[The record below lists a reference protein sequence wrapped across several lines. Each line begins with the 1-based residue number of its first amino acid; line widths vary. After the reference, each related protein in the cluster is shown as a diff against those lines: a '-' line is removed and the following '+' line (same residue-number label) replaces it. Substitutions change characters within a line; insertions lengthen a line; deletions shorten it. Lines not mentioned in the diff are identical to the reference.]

1 MVMKS
6 RRSDRDVPLSFAS
19 PNFGTKFERNSG
31 TYSTPNQT
39 EEKKKPKFRIW
50 FKRILLAVATLI
62 LIVIIVFAWEFYS
75 SASKLTNEHNPI
87 SLIASLW
94 PRSPAESNGR
104 VNILLAGY
112 SIDDPN
118 HGGPQLT
125 DSIMIISINPK
136 TKTSSLISV
145 PRDLWANNIPGN
157 SPNKINAVF
166 EDGAAESFNQP
177 GYFPGGMGLL
187 EQMVSRD
194 FGIKFNYYALI
205 DYAAIRDG
213 VNAVGGITVNINSP
227 DPRGIYDPYTHLK
240 LPNGEVQLKC
250 QMALYLARTRGDG
263 PGAYGIPDYDFTR
276 TQYQQKELVAL
287 KNKVAQSSA
296 LFDPLTV
303 LRLVRA
309 VGNNVI
315 TNLKIGQMES
325 LYQDVR
331 GISNGSIKQVTLN
344 DYNGQDLLANYY
356 PNQYTDALMPA
367 AGIDNYSAIQ
377 AAVQQII
384 YGK

>member
-1 MVMKS
+1 MKS
-6 RRSDRDVPLSFAS
+6 KRSNRDESLSFAS
-19 PNFGTKFERNSG
+19 PTFGTKFERKINDESL
-31 TYSTPNQT
+31 TDQT
-39 EEKKKPKFRIW
+39 NEKKKSRVKVWFRRTRRIV
-50 FKRILLAVATLI
+50 ILLALITLFG
-62 LIVIIVFAWEFYS
+62 FAWEFYS

-94 PRSPAESNGR
+94 PQSPAESNGR

-118 HGGPQLT
+118 HAGPQLT

-145 PRDLWANNIPGN
+145 PRDLWVNIPGN

-166 EDGAAESFNQP
+166 EDGAAEGFNQP

-187 EQMVSRD
+187 EQLVSRD

-213 VNAVGGITVNINSP
+213 VNAVGGITVDINSP

-240 LPNGEVQLKC
+240 LPNGEVHLNG
-250 QMALYLARTRGDG
+250 QMALDLARTRGYG

-287 KNKVAQSSA
+287 KNKATQSSA
-296 LFDPLTV
+296 LLNPLTV
-303 LRLVRA
+303 LRLVKA

-315 TNLKIGQMES
+315 TNLKVGQMES
-325 LYQDVR
+325 LYSDVR

-356 PNQYTDALMPA
+356 PTPYIDALMPA
-367 AGIDNYSAIQ
+367 AGVNNYNAIQ
-377 AAVQQII
+377 TAVQQII

>member
-1 MVMKS
+1 MKS
-6 RRSDRDVPLSFAS
+6 KSRSQDESLSFAS
-19 PNFGTKFERNSG
+19 PTFGTRLEHRTSAGNSKG
-31 TYSTPNQT
+31 QLD
-39 EEKKKPKFRIW
+39 EKKKPRFRVW
-50 FKRILLAVATLI
+50 FKRTVRLVILLALI
-62 LIVIIVFAWEFYS
+62 MVIFFAWEFYS

-94 PRSPAESNGR
+94 PQSPAESNGR

-145 PRDLWANNIPGN
+145 PRDLWVNIPGN

-166 EDGAAESFNQP
+166 EDGAAEGFNQP

-187 EQMVSRD
+187 EQMISKD

-213 VNAVGGITVNINSP
+213 VNAVGGITVDINSP

-240 LPNGEVQLKC
+240 LPNGEVHLNG
-250 QMALYLARTRGDG
+250 QMALDLARTRGDG
-263 PGAYGIPDYDFTR
+263 PGAYGIPNYDFTR

-287 KNKVAQSSA
+287 KDKVTQSSA
-296 LFDPLTV
+296 LFNPLTV
-303 LRLVRA
+303 LRLVKA
-309 VGNNVI
+309 VGNNVV
-315 TNLKIGQMES
+315 TNLKVGQMES
-325 LYQDVR
+325 LYSDVR

-344 DYNGQDLLANYY
+344 NYNGQDLLANYY
-356 PNQYTDALMPA
+356 PTPYIDALMPA
-367 AGIDNYSAIQ
+367 AGVNNYSAIQ